1 MEQTPGQKFTV
12 AHEGPLLKYLYEIF
26 PSQSKTGVKAYLS
39 NGQVILNGKK
49 VTAFDQPLWKGDT
62 LIILPK
68 KYSLYTEV
76 KHAARVDLKDSGVEI
91 LYEDDYI
98 IVVNKRSGLPV
109 VGTGKSFGKNADF
122 DEKGGKASL
131 MSQKRENTVYSI
143 LCDYM
148 RTRVHAERMASSEKI
163 PWKPSH
169 VFIVHRLDRD
179 TSGVLVFA
187 KTEKIQKQLQ
197 DGWNDIVKERGYTGI
212 LEGTPSPTQ
221 GTIVSWLKDNPKSM
235 KVMSTHDENL
245 VKEDNGRHSK
255 RTTAKHM
262 LWQRAVTNY
271 KVVEDN
277 ITMKGMPGVAKYSL
291 VEFHLGTGRKNQI
304 RVHSAEELGCPIAGD
319 RKYGAVTNPIDRLA
333 LHAGILAFVHPYTG
347 KVMTFTA
354 RLPKEFGRR

>member
-197 DGWNDIVKERGYTGI
+197 DGMTLLRREDIPVFLKALR
-212 LEGTPSPTQ
+212 LLRKVPS
-221 GTIVSWLKDNPKSM
+221 
-235 KVMSTHDENL
+235 
-245 VKEDNGRHSK
+245 
-255 RTTAKHM
+255 
-262 LWQRAVTNY
+262 
-271 KVVEDN
+271 
-277 ITMKGMPGVAKYSL
+277 
-291 VEFHLGTGRKNQI
+291 
-304 RVHSAEELGCPIAGD
+304 
-319 RKYGAVTNPIDRLA
+319 
-333 LHAGILAFVHPYTG
+333 
-347 KVMTFTA
+347 
-354 RLPKEFGRR
+354 